1 MDSEEGQELVSSG
14 EGSWLSFLKLD
25 DEIVWRITDEVP
37 LWLEHKEVMSDGT
50 KVLPSDMERRAD
62 IPPMI
67 SKDWKTAETIK
78 HEMEEQQRADQ
89 RLRDAAAKRRE
100 TQAKKDAK
108 QEKKEAKEAAK
119 QAKLEK
125 KGNDE

>member
-1 MDSEEGQELVSSG
+1 MDSEEGQQLVSSG
-14 EGSWLSFLKLD
+14 EGSWLSYLMLD

-37 LWLEHKEVMSDGT
+37 EWLPHNEVMSDGT
-50 KVLPSDMERRAD
+50 KVLPSDMERRPD

-67 SKDWKTAETIK
+67 RKDWKEAEQIK

-100 TQAKKDAK
+100 KDDKVHAK
-108 QEKKEAKEAAK
+108 QEAKEAKAAAK
-119 QAKLEK
+119 
-125 KGNDE
+125 